1 MLAANLFDL
10 TGKVALVTGASSGL
24 GARFAQLLAANGARV
39 TCLARRKER
48 LDALVA
54 TITQRG
60 GAALAAD
67 ADVADQSAVADAFT
81 MTEDHYGP
89 VDLLINNAGIAPTG
103 RAIDQ
108 ASAIWREVMRVNLDA
123 VYYTAQ
129 LAAQRMIK
137 HDRPGAIINIA
148 SILGFGVSKGTS
160 AYATAKAAVVQLTR
174 ALAIELAPKNIRIN
188 AIAPGFFVTDLNR
201 DFLAS
206 DRGAALRREIPL
218 GRFGA
223 DGDLDGVVLLLA
235 SSAGGFMTGAT
246 VVVDGGH
253 MVQLRG

>member
-1 MLAANLFDL
+1 MLAANMFNLS
-10 TGKVALVTGASSGL
+10 GRIAMVTGASSGL

-39 TCLARRKER
+39 ACLARRKER

-54 TITQRG
+54 AITQSG
-60 GAALAAD
+60 GEAIAAV
-67 ADVADQSAVADAFT
+67 ADVADQSAVAAAFLRI
-81 MTEDHYGP
+81 EEHYGP

-108 ASAIWREVMRVNLDA
+108 ASALWRDVMRVNLDA

-129 LAAQRMIK
+129 LAAQKMVK
-137 HDRPGAIINIA
+137 HNRPGAIINIA

-174 ALAIELAPKNIRIN
+174 ALAVELAPKNIRVN

-206 DRGAALRREIPL
+206 ERGAALQREIPL
-218 GRFGA
+218 GRFGS
-223 DGDLDGVVLLLA
+223 DGDLDGVALLLA
-235 SSAGGFMTGAT
+235 SPASSFMTGAT
-246 VVVDGGH
+246 IVVDGGH
-253 MVQLRG
+253 MIQLRG